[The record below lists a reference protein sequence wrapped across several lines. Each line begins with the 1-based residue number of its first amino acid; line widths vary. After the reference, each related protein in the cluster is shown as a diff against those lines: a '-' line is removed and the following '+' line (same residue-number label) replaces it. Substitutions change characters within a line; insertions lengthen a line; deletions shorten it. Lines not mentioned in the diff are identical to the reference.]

1 MAEPRPP
8 ALVIFREE
16 QRFTQAWLWILL
28 VGGLGLSVASVLPIF
43 IKCQQ
48 RPWPPALWL
57 SVAFPVLFMLAILIL
72 FASIRM
78 VTEVR
83 SDAIQVSFRPFQ
95 GKPKAIPY
103 SEIAEYRSVTYRPI
117 FEYGGWGIRRG
128 RTGHAYNVSG
138 NQGLLL
144 ALKNGRTFLIGSQQ
158 PERLKAAVDSA
169 TRMR

>member
-1 MAEPRPP
+1 MI
-8 ALVIFREE
+8 IFREE
-16 QRFTQAWLWILL
+16 QRFTQVWLWILL
-28 VGGLGLSVASVLPIF
+28 LAGFGLAVAASLPLI
-43 IKCQQ
+43 IKFQH

-83 SDAIQVSFRPFQ
+83 SDAILVSFRPFQ
-95 GKPKAIPY
+95 WKPKAIPY

-117 FEYGGWGIRRG
+117 LEYGGWGIRRG
-128 RTGHAYNVSG
+128 RTGNAYNVSG

-144 ALKNGRTFLIGSQQ
+144 TLKSGRTFLIGSQQ
-158 PERLKAAVDSA
+158 PARLQAAVDTAKRKLSCH
-169 TRMR
+169 